1 MNNYTIFTDGAFS
14 SSRQQGGS
22 SFIILKDGE
31 KISEWFKGW
40 KGGTNNTAE
49 ILAILMAVKSIVG
62 KDLGKITIYTDSQY
76 CIGCASLGWKR
87 KKNIKL
93 WEIFDKYYN
102 DLLSRCES
110 IEFIHVDG
118 HKKDDSFLTK
128 WNNYVDRLAVLAS
141 HEPL

>member
-1 MNNYTIFTDGAFS
+1 MNDYIVFTDGAFS

-62 KDLGKITIYTDSQY
+62 KDLGKITIHTDSQY

-102 DLLSRCES
+102 NLLSRCES

-118 HKKDDSFLTK
+118 HQKDNSFLTK